1 MALSKFSFALEFMF
15 ALDVKVDIAYAMSHL
30 CRNDI
35 VDPSEEYSE
44 KRIPSAI
51 SQIIQG
57 FE

>member
-1 MALSKFSFALEFMF
+1 MALSKFSFALEFIP
-15 ALDVKVDIAYAMSHL
+15 DVKVDIAYAMSHL